1 MTENQS
7 AGESDQRLP
16 GSAALRRLV
25 GEARA
30 LLSLGAPLV
39 AAQLVQ
45 VGMAVTDILMAGR
58 LGGLEL
64 AAVGLGASLW
74 MPIMLGCTGL
84 MMAVSPMVARA
95 RGAGQVD
102 RIAAVLNSALW
113 LALGLALLATPAAH
127 EVNRLLAWVGVDP
140 QVQDLAG
147 RYVQTLAWAMPALCL
162 YLPLRFLCEGLG
174 DTRPIMFI
182 QIVALLVNG
191 VGNYALMF
199 GHLGFPRLGAIGAA
213 WSTVTVLW
221 LDLALVM
228 LYLHRSGRLRLS
240 RRFDFKAQLELV
252 KIGLPIAGATLLET
266 GLFSA
271 VALLMGRISTLA
283 VAAHQVALNFAAL
296 TFMVPLG
303 LSMAVTVRVGHS
315 VGAGRLPEARARGFA
330 GIVVTGMVMAFAAA
344 AIWTFAA
351 DIARFYSIDPD
362 VVNLATQLLMVAALF
377 QVSDGIQVGALG
389 ALRGLHDTFRPMLI
403 TLVAYWLVGLPS
415 AYWLAFRTTLG
426 AVGLWMGLTLGLSVA
441 AVLLVVRFRRISGH
455 GVAR

>member
-1 MTENQS
+1 V
-7 AGESDQRLP
+7 LP
-16 GSAALRRLV
+16 LLG

-95 RGAGQVD
+95 RGACQPNRV
-102 RIAAVLNSALW
+102 AAVLNSAVW

-127 EVNRLLAWVGVDP
+127 EVNRLLAWVGVDTP
-140 QVQDLAG
+140 VQDLAG
-147 RYVQTLAWAMPALCL
+147 RYAQTLAWTMPALCF

-182 QIVALLVNG
+182 QIVALVVNG
-191 VGNYALMF
+191 VGNYVLMF
-199 GHLGFPRLGAIGAA
+199 GHFGFPRLGAIGAA
-213 WSTVTVLW
+213 WSTVCVLW
-221 LDLALVM
+221 LDFALVL
-228 LYLHRSGRLRLS
+228 LYVHRTGRLRVS
-240 RRFDFKAQLELV
+240 RRFNLKGQLELLR
-252 KIGLPIAGATLLET
+252 IGLPIAGATLLET

-271 VALLMGRISTLA
+271 VALLMGKISTLA

-303 LSMAVTVRVGHS
+303 LSMAVTVRVGHAA
-315 VGAGRLPEARARGFA
+315 GAGRLSEARSRGFA
-330 GIVVTGMVMAFAAA
+330 GIGVAALVMVFAAA
-344 AIWTFAA
+344 AIWFFAA
-351 DIARFYSIDPD
+351 EIARFYSTDPG
-362 VVNLATQLLMVAALF
+362 VAELASQLLVVAALF
-377 QVSDGIQVGALG
+377 QMSDGIQVGALG

-403 TLVAYWLVGLPS
+403 TLVAYWFVGLPS
-415 AYWLAFRTTLG
+415 AYWLAFRTSLG
-426 AVGLWMGLTLGLSVA
+426 AVGLWIGLTLGLSVA
-441 AVLLVVRFRRISGH
+441 AVLLVLRFWRISRPGA
-455 GVAR
+455 AR

>member
-1 MTENQS
+1 MLNQL
-7 AGESDQRLP
+7 AC
-16 GSAALRRLV
+16 
-25 GEARA
+25 EARA
-30 LLSLGAPLV
+30 LLRLGAPLV

-45 VGMAVTDILMAGR
+45 VGMAVTDVLMVGR

-95 RGAGQVD
+95 RGAGQAD
-102 RIAAVLNSALW
+102 RVAAVLNAAMW
-113 LALGLALLATPAAH
+113 LALGLALLATPAVH
-127 EVNRLLAWVGVDP
+127 EVNRLLAWAGVDP
-140 QVQDLAG
+140 LVQDLAG
-147 RYVQTLAWAMPALCL
+147 RYAQTLAWSMPALCL

-174 DTRPIMFI
+174 HTRPIMFI

-191 VGNYALMF
+191 VGNYVLMF
-199 GHLGFPRLGAIGAA
+199 GHLGLPRLGAIGAA
-213 WSTVTVLW
+213 WSTVIVIW
-221 LDLALVM
+221 LNLALVM
-228 LYLHRSGRLRLS
+228 FYVFRTGRLRLS
-240 RRFDFKAQLELV
+240 RRFDLKAQLELV

-303 LSMAVTVRVGHS
+303 LSMAVTVRVGHA
-315 VGAGRLPEARARGFA
+315 VGAERLPEARSRGFA
-330 GIVVTGMVMAFAAA
+330 GIGVTGLVMVFAAA
-344 AIWTFAA
+344 AIWVFAG
-351 DIARFYSIDPD
+351 DIAQLYSSDAG
-362 VVNLATQLLMVAALF
+362 VVDLARQLLMVAALF

-389 ALRGLHDTFRPMLI
+389 ALRGLHDTFLPMLN
-403 TLVAYWLVGLPS
+403 TLVAYWLVGLPC
-415 AYWLAFRTTLG
+415 AYWLAFRTPLG

-441 AVLLVVRFRRISGH
+441 AALLVLRFRRISNH
-455 GVAR
+455 GAAR